1 MSEVVVTV
9 HGEHVARVAPEEAV
23 ATLVVRAEGAARER
37 VVHDVSA
44 WTAPLRDELATAEA
58 EGRVAQWSSDG
69 MSVWAERPWNAEGK
83 RLAPVFHAAVTVTAT
98 FTDFDALSAWASEV
112 IAREGV
118 QFSGLEWR
126 LSPLTKAAL
135 ERSVAAEAVTVAV
148 ERATAYARAL
158 GLSAVSAVEI
168 ADAGML
174 SDDRGGRGES
184 ARPLRARAAF
194 SGDAGGADIRLQPA
208 DVVVSATVD
217 ARFIAR

>member
-23 ATLVVRAEGAARER
+23 ATLVVRAEGATRER
-37 VVHDVSA
+37 VVADISA
-44 WTAPLRDELATAEA
+44 WSAPLRDELEEA
-58 EGRVAQWSSDG
+58 HTEGRVAQWSSDSV
-69 MSVWAERPWNAEGK
+69 SVWSERPWNAEGR
-83 RLAPVFHAAVTVTAT
+83 RLAPVHHASVNMSAI

-112 IAREGV
+112 IERDGV
-118 QFSGLEWR
+118 QFTGVDWR
-126 LSPLTKAAL
+126 LSPLTRAAV

-158 GLSAVSAVEI
+158 GLSDVTAVEI

-174 SDDRGGRGES
+174 TDDRGARGES
-184 ARPLRARAAF
+184 ARPLMARAAF
-194 SGDAGGADIRLQPA
+194 AGDAGGADIRLQPA

-217 ARFIAR
+217 ARFVAR